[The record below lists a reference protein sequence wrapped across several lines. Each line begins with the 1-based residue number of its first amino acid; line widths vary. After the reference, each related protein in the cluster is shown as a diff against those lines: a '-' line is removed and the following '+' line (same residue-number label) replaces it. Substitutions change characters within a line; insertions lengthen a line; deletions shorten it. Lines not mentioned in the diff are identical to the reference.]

1 MPARFSTATIC
12 LAHIINKTIVSAGG
26 GEDTEDP
33 IITEL
38 SVTIVAVLLL

>member
-26 GEDTEDP
+26 GEDTEYP